1 MKSFSIMAEGVA
13 AAKFVL
19 GEVFVKGLHLPL
31 VRIDLTLGPIVPSTP
46 FPHLL
51 WYFQVSY

>member
-1 MKSFSIMAEGVA
+1 MGERVA

-19 GEVFVKGLHLPL
+19 GEVFVKDLHLPV
-31 VRIDLTLGPIVPSTP
+31 VRIDLTLGPIASSTP
-46 FPHLL
+46 FLHLL